1 MIACLANRKQNRRSR
16 NLPPFV
22 LATAAPVP
30 RAHTRTSRRSLMAK
44 PTDRSDRPASNSPR
58 QGAPGGQQQGNQQ
71 RGPRNGDNRNGGR
84 PPQREERQ
92 PPPPDLEFLLIRPG
106 ACLVAPVT
114 LGYFPLRWQPH
125 RDVAL
130 FRPGLYLRHAG
141 SLHLIGRDLVFNEAS
156 LYALWDDPAAFF
168 RAGPDNFV
176 QPGLHAAFLVKSPL
190 AEGPPWLPITAGI
203 AATAAELDQGLLAP
217 FLDPVTSIHFKAT
230 LQPGNDRMMVASSKA
245 AEEEH
250 GSSAITETLLYLAKV
265 ADDQSAPNQLA
276 RRALVENGHGL
287 HRAGIGLMHATH
299 AERSHLAGTV
309 LNLVPEVA
317 PLLQALFALLH
328 TPPADREATT
338 AATRTLLDALHPLL
352 RAESPLKTG
361 PHLGTLITWLVGL
374 FGPRPDRMGQWPA
387 LTLFA
392 AARYLRDIS
401 RRQELYGHPD
411 APLPELP
418 FTRAGFKR
426 ALREL
431 GFFPQ
436 EESDLERVFRAL
448 AAAEVASDLPRP
460 KLDHLRAF
468 KVMIPR
474 LKGFPVAARTWLA
487 RYEHLLTAWSYRG
500 AELRDRRADAR
511 HLAANL
517 ITDMPT
523 IGICRAY
530 GRVAGGAHPAAASLC
545 EALLH
550 ADHPMMRQLGELFT
564 ATGDAAASDA
574 AVSQRLEAAVA
585 AKAISRES
593 LAFSSAIVDHAVARA
608 AAGNPIIGLPLR
620 APELA
625 GSSPLLRHFLYWRA
639 FCRSI
644 DPSDSARYLD
654 FLERL
659 APSAGDLSVKQL
671 IEVGSL
677 ARQVSR
683 KAQTEVKGSPVWG
696 TATATALDGLLAE
709 APGTPGAERYHDLV
723 INLAELDGDAL
734 AARLPQLIARTPVDE
749 LPRLLESIRRSPARG
764 QMVRSEAFAELG
776 HTLAP
781 ATSLAAARTRVEW
794 VRCAIERAKNAVSV
808 RWLLEPAG
816 DQNWSCGAAFAG
828 FFENSRGECVAA
840 PEAAV
845 IMLLELAAKSLS
857 EPQRDLVMNQIAAH
871 TQWPASER
879 LNLLLEGN
887 QPAAAVGFMQRHALG
902 ESDTT
907 LALWTSALATA
918 QGGAAL
924 RTSAIALRDLE
935 GRMGDRFDAPRAA
948 LEQAFSR
955 YRPARYLPEGFA
967 QALDGWR
974 LAQLG
979 TSGKTVE
986 SFASQA
992 LRWSLDNGSRHFVGF
1007 LAWLTDERTA
1017 ATIAPLLEQQL
1028 TAGNAESELLA
1039 ALDALPFALASESF
1053 PYADFEG
1060 PQGKRAG
1067 TRLVASAITGA
1078 GSFATL
1084 ERAVVKAVTAVLQH
1098 AAEPAAE
1105 VAPLIARLEALER
1118 ALANAPVAH
1127 QTAEEV
1133 EEERAASAEATAAEA
1148 AEASTDE
1155 PSFASDAPAE
1165 ETTDAAA
1172 PAAAQRAPRGRRNE
1186 AVTVDEKLA
1195 RSTRKSARK
1204 ELAKGVALALSLLRE
1219 VDPTIVWATLPMLR
1233 RVRDF
1238 APGSFDLRREIIPV
1252 IESTAATAG
1261 MRLADPHHLLTTD
1274 YLEQEWVEL
1283 DRTDLAVWISLL
1295 VAVQQKH
1302 ELQPKMELRRNAI
1315 CMPLLRASKPK
1326 PAPTLV
1332 TGEEPAA
1339 EAVEAQAG
1347 ELPEGEEAANTET
1360 EERAAPES
1368 ESKEERPSGPL
1379 SGRPLVKLLTRAL
1392 GEKGTSADRLAAFG
1406 DEVMPLACLAMI
1418 ERSRTLRFRAEV
1430 VDGTP
1435 MALLSWKSG
1444 Y

>member
-1 MIACLANRKQNRRSR
+1 M
-16 NLPPFV
+16 
-22 LATAAPVP
+22 
-30 RAHTRTSRRSLMAK
+30 
-44 PTDRSDRPASNSPR
+44 
-58 QGAPGGQQQGNQQ
+58 
-71 RGPRNGDNRNGGR
+71 
-84 PPQREERQ
+84 
-92 PPPPDLEFLLIRPG
+92 
-106 ACLVAPVT
+106 
-114 LGYFPLRWQPH
+114 
-125 RDVAL
+125 
-130 FRPGLYLRHAG
+130 
-141 SLHLIGRDLVFNEAS
+141 
-156 LYALWDDPAAFF
+156 
-168 RAGPDNFV
+168 
-176 QPGLHAAFLVKSPL
+176 
-190 AEGPPWLPITAGI
+190 
-203 AATAAELDQGLLAP
+203 
-217 FLDPVTSIHFKAT
+217 
-230 LQPGNDRMMVASSKA
+230 
-245 AEEEH
+245 
-250 GSSAITETLLYLAKV
+250 
-265 ADDQSAPNQLA
+265 
-276 RRALVENGHGL
+276 
-287 HRAGIGLMHATH
+287 
-299 AERSHLAGTV
+299 
-309 LNLVPEVA
+309 
-317 PLLQALFALLH
+317 
-328 TPPADREATT
+328 
-338 AATRTLLDALHPLL
+338 
-352 RAESPLKTG
+352 
-361 PHLGTLITWLVGL
+361 
-374 FGPRPDRMGQWPA
+374 
-387 LTLFA
+387 
-392 AARYLRDIS
+392 
-401 RRQELYGHPD
+401 
-411 APLPELP
+411 
-418 FTRAGFKR
+418 
-426 ALREL
+426 
-431 GFFPQ
+431 
-436 EESDLERVFRAL
+436 
-448 AAAEVASDLPRP
+448 
-460 KLDHLRAF
+460 
-468 KVMIPR
+468 
-474 LKGFPVAARTWLA
+474 
-487 RYEHLLTAWSYRG
+487 
-500 AELRDRRADAR
+500 
-511 HLAANL
+511 
-517 ITDMPT
+517 
-523 IGICRAY
+523 
-530 GRVAGGAHPAAASLC
+530 
-545 EALLH
+545 
-550 ADHPMMRQLGELFT
+550 
-564 ATGDAAASDA
+564 
-574 AVSQRLEAAVA
+574 
-585 AKAISRES
+585 
-593 LAFSSAIVDHAVARA
+593 
-608 AAGNPIIGLPLR
+608 
-620 APELA
+620 
-625 GSSPLLRHFLYWRA
+625 
-639 FCRSI
+639 
-644 DPSDSARYLD
+644 
-654 FLERL
+654 
-659 APSAGDLSVKQL
+659 
-671 IEVGSL
+671 
-677 ARQVSR
+677 
-683 KAQTEVKGSPVWG
+683 KGSPVWG

-781 ATSLAAARTRVEW
+781 ATSLAAARARVEW

-828 FFENSRGECVAA
+828 FFESSRSECVAA

-902 ESDTT
+902 EADAT

-935 GRMGDRFDAPRAA
+935 GRMGDRFEAPRAA
-948 LEQAFSR
+948 LEQAFAR

-1118 ALANAPVAH
+1118 ALANAPVTQ

-1165 ETTDAAA
+1165 ESSVEASAETAEAGADEAESASDAPAEETTDAAA

-1186 AVTVDEKLA
+1186 AVSVDEKLA

-1204 ELAKGVALALSLLRE
+1204 ELAKGITLALSLLRE

-1238 APGSFDLRREIIPV
+1238 APASFDLRREIIPV

-1332 TGEEPAA
+1332 TGEEPAPD
-1339 EAVEAQAG
+1339 AVEAQASD
-1347 ELPEGEEAANTET
+1347 LPEVDESAITET
-1360 EERAAPES
+1360 EESAAPEA

>member
-1 MIACLANRKQNRRSR
+1 
-16 NLPPFV
+16 
-22 LATAAPVP
+22 
-30 RAHTRTSRRSLMAK
+30 
-44 PTDRSDRPASNSPR
+44 
-58 QGAPGGQQQGNQQ
+58 
-71 RGPRNGDNRNGGR
+71 
-84 PPQREERQ
+84 
-92 PPPPDLEFLLIRPG
+92 
-106 ACLVAPVT
+106 
-114 LGYFPLRWQPH
+114 
-125 RDVAL
+125 
-130 FRPGLYLRHAG
+130 
-141 SLHLIGRDLVFNEAS
+141 
-156 LYALWDDPAAFF
+156 
-168 RAGPDNFV
+168 
-176 QPGLHAAFLVKSPL
+176 
-190 AEGPPWLPITAGI
+190 
-203 AATAAELDQGLLAP
+203 
-217 FLDPVTSIHFKAT
+217 
-230 LQPGNDRMMVASSKA
+230 
-245 AEEEH
+245 
-250 GSSAITETLLYLAKV
+250 
-265 ADDQSAPNQLA
+265 
-276 RRALVENGHGL
+276 
-287 HRAGIGLMHATH
+287 
-299 AERSHLAGTV
+299 
-309 LNLVPEVA
+309 
-317 PLLQALFALLH
+317 
-328 TPPADREATT
+328 
-338 AATRTLLDALHPLL
+338 
-352 RAESPLKTG
+352 
-361 PHLGTLITWLVGL
+361 
-374 FGPRPDRMGQWPA
+374 
-387 LTLFA
+387 
-392 AARYLRDIS
+392 
-401 RRQELYGHPD
+401 
-411 APLPELP
+411 
-418 FTRAGFKR
+418 
-426 ALREL
+426 
-431 GFFPQ
+431 
-436 EESDLERVFRAL
+436 
-448 AAAEVASDLPRP
+448 
-460 KLDHLRAF
+460 
-468 KVMIPR
+468 
-474 LKGFPVAARTWLA
+474 
-487 RYEHLLTAWSYRG
+487 
-500 AELRDRRADAR
+500 
-511 HLAANL
+511 
-517 ITDMPT
+517 
-523 IGICRAY
+523 
-530 GRVAGGAHPAAASLC
+530 
-545 EALLH
+545 
-550 ADHPMMRQLGELFT
+550 
-564 ATGDAAASDA
+564 
-574 AVSQRLEAAVA
+574 
-585 AKAISRES
+585 
-593 LAFSSAIVDHAVARA
+593 
-608 AAGNPIIGLPLR
+608 
-620 APELA
+620 
-625 GSSPLLRHFLYWRA
+625 
-639 FCRSI
+639 
-644 DPSDSARYLD
+644 
-654 FLERL
+654 
-659 APSAGDLSVKQL
+659 
-671 IEVGSL
+671 
-677 ARQVSR
+677 
-683 KAQTEVKGSPVWG
+683 
-696 TATATALDGLLAE
+696 
-709 APGTPGAERYHDLV
+709 
-723 INLAELDGDAL
+723 
-734 AARLPQLIARTPVDE
+734 
-749 LPRLLESIRRSPARG
+749 
-764 QMVRSEAFAELG
+764 
-776 HTLAP
+776 
-781 ATSLAAARTRVEW
+781 
-794 VRCAIERAKNAVSV
+794 
-808 RWLLEPAG
+808 
-816 DQNWSCGAAFAG
+816 
-828 FFENSRGECVAA
+828 
-840 PEAAV
+840 
-845 IMLLELAAKSLS
+845 MLLELAAKSLS

-902 ESDTT
+902 ERDTA

-948 LEQAFSR
+948 LEHSFAR

-986 SFASQA
+986 SLASQA

-1039 ALDALPFALASESF
+1039 ALDGLPFALASESF

-1105 VAPLIARLEALER
+1105 VAPLLARLEALER
-1118 ALANAPVAH
+1118 ALANAPVTQ

-1148 AEASTDE
+1148 AEAASDE
-1155 PSFASDAPAE
+1155 ATFASDAPADDASNDGADASAEAGDEEAAPASEAPAE
-1165 ETTDAAA
+1165 ETTEAPAQELSDAAA

-1186 AVTVDEKLA
+1186 AVSVDEKLA

-1204 ELAKGVALALSLLRE
+1204 ELARGVALALSLLRE
-1219 VDPTIVWATLPMLR
+1219 VDPAVVWATLPMLR

-1332 TGEEPAA
+1332 TGEEPA
-1339 EAVEAQAG
+1339 EASIEAQASD
-1347 ELPEGEEAANTET
+1347 LPEGEESAITES
-1360 EERAAPES
+1360 EESAAPEA

-1406 DEVMPLACLAMI
+1406 DEVMPLACLAML